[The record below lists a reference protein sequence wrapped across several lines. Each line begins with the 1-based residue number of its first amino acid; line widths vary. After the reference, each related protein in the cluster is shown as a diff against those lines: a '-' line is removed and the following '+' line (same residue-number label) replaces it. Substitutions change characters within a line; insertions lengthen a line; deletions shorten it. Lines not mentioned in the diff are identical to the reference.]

1 MAHIRGEGPIPSRV
15 MLVGEFPGERDRI
28 PFDGASGAEL
38 SRMLHEVGIMRSEC
52 YTTLACKQRPPM
64 GQLSAWIAL
73 KKKDIGPSHRILQDL
88 YCLEPIHQG
97 AAELATE
104 IEMVQPNLIIAFGN
118 LACWVLTGHWGVLKW
133 RGSQLTTAHGIK
145 VIPTLTP
152 GAVIRE
158 WPQRAVVLSDLRR
171 AKRHMTYPGPY
182 TNKPEWKFTVRPSFE
197 LAESTLDMLL
207 AKTELADETWI
218 EFDLE
223 TFIHSKHIRCV
234 GLSWSVEEAICIPVT
249 DGYADY
255 WEPEQEAYL
264 IHKLYKLLTHPKI
277 RVRGQNLLFD
287 CQYTYRYWH
296 FIPNVAQDTMITQH
310 SCFCA
315 LPKGLDF
322 LASLYS
328 DWYTNWKMEEK

>member
-1 MAHIRGEGPIPSRV
+1 MKINGEGPIPTRV
-15 MLVGEFPGERDRI
+15 MVVGEFPGERDRV
-28 PFDGASGAEL
+28 PFDGAAGMEL
-38 SRMLHEVGIMRSEC
+38 NRMLHEVGIMRSEC
-52 YTTLACKQRPPM
+52 YTTYACKERPPL
-64 GQLSAWIAL
+64 GQISAFVAL
-73 KKKDIGPSHRILQDL
+73 KKKDIGPHHQIIRGL
-88 YCLEPIHQG
+88 YCLPQIHQG
-97 AAELATE
+97 VHELETE
-104 IEMVQPNLIIAFGN
+104 ISMVQPNIIIAMGN
-118 LACWVLTGHWGVLKW
+118 LALWALTGHWGVLKW
-133 RGSQLTTAHGIK
+133 RGSQLLTDKGVK

-171 AKRHMTYPGPY
+171 AKRHMLTPDNY
-182 TNKPEWKFTVRPSFE
+182 TNKPEWNFIIRPSFGQA
-197 LAESTLDMLL
+197 LSTLDFLITKVEQ
-207 AKTELADETWI
+207 AVETWI

-223 TFIHSKHIRCV
+223 TCIHSKQIRCV
-234 GLSWSVEEAICIPVT
+234 GLSWSAEDAICIPIT

-255 WEPEQEAYL
+255 WEAEQETWVLYY
-264 IHKLYKLLTHPKI
+264 LYKLLTHPKI
-277 RVRGQNLLFD
+277 KVRGQNLLFD